1 MIVWAELLCVGVNDW
16 AALLCM
22 GGNDCLGC
30 IIVYEW

>member
-1 MIVWAELLCVGVNDW
+1 MIVWAALLCMGGNDW